1 MMTSEMKQRIA
12 SFLEDYNTLLDEFN
26 DMLGGIDDAKT
37 NRKCTKMSNVR
48 LENIY
53 EYSEYIPGKEMV
65 EEYNSIMAI
74 L

>member
-1 MMTSEMKQRIA
+1 MMTSEMKQRVA

-26 DMLGGIDDAKT
+26 DMLGGIDDAKL
-37 NRKCTKMSNVR
+37 NKKCTKMSDVR

-53 EYSEYIPGKEMV
+53 EYNEMV
-65 EEYNSIMAI
+65 EEYNSIIAI

>member
-1 MMTSEMKQRIA
+1 MMTNEMKQRVA

-37 NRKCTKMSNVR
+37 NRKCSKMSSVR

-53 EYSEYIPGKEMV
+53 DDEDMMD
-65 EEYNSIMAI
+65 EYNSIMAI

>member
-1 MMTSEMKQRIA
+1 MMTNEMKQRID

-37 NRKCTKMSNVR
+37 NRKCSKMSNVR

-53 EYSEYIPGKEMV
+53 EYEEMMD
-65 EEYNSIMAI
+65 EYNSIMAI

>member
-1 MMTSEMKQRIA
+1 MMTSEMKQRVA

-37 NRKCTKMSNVR
+37 NRKCSKMSSVR

-53 EYSEYIPGKEMV
+53 DDEDMMD
-65 EEYNSIMAI
+65 EYNSIMAI